1 MISDRDLSALE
12 DILYSIKLLE
22 KYSHDLS
29 EDEFYQSQE
38 KQDLIVHRL
47 EIIGEASKRLSEKTI
62 NKYPEI
68 PWKEMKGM
76 RDVLIHQYDNIM
88 LRTVWNVLNER
99 IPEIKEKI
107 VEAHEKES

>member
-1 MISDRDLSALE
+1 MI
-12 DILYSIKLLE
+12 
-22 KYSHDLS
+22 
-29 EDEFYQSQE
+29 
-38 KQDLIVHRL
+38 
-47 EIIGEASKRLSEKTI
+47 SEKTI

-99 IPEIKEKI
+99 IPEIKKKI
-107 VEAHEKES
+107 VEAHEKESM